1 SGSVRFFHGRQLQP
15 REYINL
21 GDDPD
26 PMAKGRV
33 LSVYPATEGLSFKV
47 IRGILDGALDA
58 LLGLVGGY
66 LPGGIVRGGGVPGIG
81 DALRMVHRPTSI
93 AEAMRG
99 RARLAFEEL
108 LFVQLL
114 QQRAKELAR
123 VKRQ

>member
-1 SGSVRFFHGRQLQP
+1 
-15 REYINL
+15 
-21 GDDPD
+21 
-26 PMAKGRV
+26 
-33 LSVYPATEGLSFKV
+33 
-47 IRGILDGALDA
+47 
-58 LLGLVGGY
+58 LGLVGEY
-66 LPGGIVRGGGVPGIG
+66 LPADIVRSAGVPGIG

-123 VKRQ
+123 VKRQGIRFTNKRKLTTQLRETLPFELTSAQTRAA